1 MIPPRKPMASTHVHP
16 NPATDRLAQYG
27 GIVLTVVMVAGAL
40 GQIVLAT
47 LGLPLFLLSGI
58 VTLLLIAPVMMLTA
72 ATPAVSV
79 NAQGITIQPRVWRER
94 FVRWDEIRA
103 VKDYPLLPPK
113 DVESGRRALVGKKRY
128 RPAQGKMLIIPSLS
142 LPYRFTGFFAGEGFR
157 GVIGLTNRTH
167 TDYERLIEQ
176 VEKYTG
182 TEN

>member
-1 MIPPRKPMASTHVHP
+1 MIATHVHP
-16 NPATDRLAQYG
+16 NPTTDRLAQYG
-27 GIVLTVVMVAGAL
+27 GIVLAVVMIIGAL

-58 VTLLLIAPVMMLTA
+58 TTLLLIAPVMMLST
-72 ATPAVSV
+72 ATPAVRVS
-79 NAQGITIQPRVWRER
+79 AEGITIQPRVWRER
-94 FVRWDEIRA
+94 LVRWDDIKA
-103 VKDYPLLPPK
+103 IKDYPLLPPK

-128 RPAQGKMLIIPSLS
+128 RPAEGKMLIIPSLP

-176 VEKYTG
+176 VATYTK
-182 TEN
+182 E